1 MDKKNQQLLQ
11 RLRINARE
19 PVASLARAV
28 NLSRTA
34 VYERLQKLQ
43 QQGIIQAFT
52 VTLRAEYEE
61 GLVAAQVMIQV
72 APQTTATVV
81 RGLEHLP
88 QVRSLHSVSGNFDLM
103 AMVKAESTQDVDAVL
118 DQIGALPGVEKTQSA
133 IILSTKFE
141 R

>member
-11 RLRINARE
+11 RLRLNARE

-34 VYERLQKLQ
+34 VYERLQRLQ

-52 VTLRAEYEE
+52 VTLRPEYEE
-61 GLVAAQVMIQV
+61 SLVAAQVMIQL
-72 APQTTATVV
+72 APQSTASVV
-81 RGLEHLP
+81 RRLEQLP
-88 QVRSLHSVSGNFDLM
+88 QVRALHSVSGNFDLM
-103 AMVKAESTQDVDAVL
+103 ARVKAETTQEVDAVL
-118 DQIGALPGVEKTQSA
+118 DEIGALPGVEKTQSS

>member
-11 RLRINARE
+11 RLRLNARE

-34 VYERLQKLQ
+34 VYERLQRLQ

-52 VTLRAEYEE
+52 VTLRPEYEE
-61 GLVAAQVMIQV
+61 SLVAAQVMIQL
-72 APQTTATVV
+72 APQTTASVV
-81 RGLEHLP
+81 RRLEQLP
-88 QVRSLHSVSGNFDLM
+88 QVRALHSVSGNFDLM
-103 AMVKAESTQDVDAVL
+103 ARVKAETTQEVDAVL
-118 DQIGALPGVEKTQSA
+118 DEIGALPGVEKTQSS